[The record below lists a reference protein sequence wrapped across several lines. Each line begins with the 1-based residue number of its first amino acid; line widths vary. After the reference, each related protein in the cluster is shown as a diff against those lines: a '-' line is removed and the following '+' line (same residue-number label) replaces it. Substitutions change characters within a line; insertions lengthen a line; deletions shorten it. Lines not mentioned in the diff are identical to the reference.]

1 MGIHVLMTI
10 VRAIKNFFHKSPAG
24 EITIG
29 DAVTKG
35 VNALNDVIAKWDL
48 YKPEIEDLISE
59 EGTASIEEVETE
71 IKNAIEK
78 FKDVNTFPDLSV
90 KLVDVK
96 LADDPKRNDFYHSL
110 LQQAAL
116 AGDDGNISVPELLL
130 MVGTAISFFTGN

>member
-24 EITIG
+24 NITIG

-59 EGTASIEEVETE
+59 EGSASIEQVETE
-71 IKNAIEK
+71 IKSAIEK

-130 MVGTAISFFTGN
+130 MVGTAISFFKGN